1 MKKFHKAATLMLAAA
16 MAATAFAGCGD
27 NGGSS
32 NSGSSTNSTGG
43 SSAAS
48 GETVALTAAFPGQES
63 NGQAAVL
70 EAVNKAAQAD
80 GVNVTVT
87 VKFLDDY
94 WNKLALA
101 VAGGE
106 SYDIAW
112 AHSST
117 LSDLVSK
124 KVYQPIDEALQ
135 SNGQDLLANT
145 PDYVLKGGT
154 VNEKVYALP
163 RVIPMTAF
171 NNTWNIR
178 GDIREKYNIPEIKTI
193 EDLEAYFDAI
203 LANEPDMYAIVGS
216 NMQPMY
222 PVYADYYFPIGDGGV
237 NPIYIDPTDSSYT
250 VKSFWDSE
258 AFTKVCEKRKEW
270 YDKGYLPVDSSN
282 LESED
287 TGFDYGMVGCV
298 AANLMRASER
308 IDTFLAN
315 VPDGKIETVLLEP
328 ETRHIY
334 MAGDNMLAVPSTSKH
349 VNEAVAF
356 INWFKKD
363 QENYDLWSYGVE
375 GTNYTLTDGAV
386 DVSATAEANIYSM
399 NTWMWNDI
407 RLARFS
413 ANYPKEDIEALKTW
427 DEGADVTPFVGFTVD
442 QSKIKSQISQVT
454 AVMNEYAQNL
464 GKGVTD
470 INEVRDEIMEKMN
483 AAGLQ
488 DIITEVQAQV
498 DAYVK

>member
-237 NPIYIDPTDSSYT
+237 NPVYIDPTDSSYT

-308 IDTFLAN
+308 IDTFLTN

-413 ANYPKEDIEALKTW
+413 ANYPKEDIETLKTW

>member
-308 IDTFLAN
+308 IDTFLTN

>member
-1 MKKFHKAATLMLAAA
+1 MMKKFRKIASLMLVAA

-27 NGGSS
+27 DAGSS
-32 NSGSSTNSTGG
+32 AAGDSSTGG
-43 SSAAS
+43 STSGAS
-48 GETVALTAAFPGQES
+48 GETVELVAAFPGQES

-70 EAVNKAAQAD
+70 DAVSKAAQED
-80 GVNVTVT
+80 GVNITIS

-101 VAGGE
+101 VAGGD
-106 SYDIAW
+106 SYDLAW

-124 KVYQPIDEALQ
+124 KVYQPIDEALE
-135 SNGQDLLANT
+135 NYGQDLLTNT

-154 VNEKVYALP
+154 VGGQVYALP

-171 NNTWNIR
+171 NNVWNIR
-178 GDIREKYNIPEIKTI
+178 GDIREKYNIPEITTV

-203 LANEPDMYAIVGS
+203 LKNEPDMYAIVGS
-216 NMQPMY
+216 NMQPLY
-222 PVYADYYFPIGDGGV
+222 PVYADYFFPIGDGGI
-237 NPIYIDPTDSSYT
+237 NPVYIDPNDPDYT
-250 VKSFWDSE
+250 VKSFWDSD
-258 AFTKVCEKRKEW
+258 AFTQVCEKRKEW

-308 IDTFLAN
+308 IDGFTTN

-349 VNEAVAF
+349 VNEAIAF

-375 GTNYTLTDGAV
+375 GTNYTLTDNAV
-386 DVSATAEANIYSM
+386 DVSNVAEENIYSM

-413 ANYPKEDIEALKTW
+413 SNYSQEDIDELKTW
-427 DEGADVTPFVGFTVD
+427 DDNSEVTPFVGFTVD

-464 GKGVTD
+464 GKGVLD

>member
-124 KVYQPIDEALQ
+124 KVYQPINEALQ

-237 NPIYIDPTDSSYT
+237 NPVYIDPTDSSYT

-308 IDTFLAN
+308 IDTFLTN

-413 ANYPKEDIEALKTW
+413 ANYPKEDIETLKTW

>member
-237 NPIYIDPTDSSYT
+237 NPVYIDPTDSSYT

-308 IDTFLAN
+308 IDTFLTN

>member
-1 MKKFHKAATLMLAAA
+1 M
-16 MAATAFAGCGD
+16 
-27 NGGSS
+27 
-32 NSGSSTNSTGG
+32 
-43 SSAAS
+43 
-48 GETVALTAAFPGQES
+48 TAAFPGQES

-70 EAVNKAAQAD
+70 EAVNKAAQED
-80 GVNVTVT
+80 GVNVEVS
-87 VKFLDDY
+87 VKYLDDY

-117 LSDLVSK
+117 LSDLVAK
-124 KVYQPIDEALQ
+124 KVYQPIDEAL
-135 SNGQDLLANT
+135 NAVGQDLLANT

-154 VNEKVYALP
+154 VNGKIYALP

-178 GDIREKYNIPEIKTI
+178 GDLREKYNIPEIKTV
-193 EDLEAYFDAI
+193 EDLESYFAAI
-203 LANEPDMYAIVGS
+203 LENEKDMYAVVGQ

-222 PVYADYYFPIGDGGV
+222 PVYADYFFPIGDGGV
-237 NPIYIDPTDSSYT
+237 NPIYIDPADPNHT
-250 VKSFWDSE
+250 VKSSWDSE

-282 LESED
+282 LENED
-287 TGFDYGMVGCV
+287 QGFDYGMVGCV

-308 IDTFLAN
+308 IDGFLSN

-328 ETRHIY
+328 ETRRIY
-334 MAGDNMLAVPSTSKH
+334 MAGDNMLAVTSTSKH

-375 GTNYTLTDGAV
+375 GTNYTLKDGAV
-386 DVSATAEANIYSM
+386 DISATAEENVYNM

-407 RLARFS
+407 RLARF
-413 ANYPKEDIEALKTW
+413 YIL
-427 DEGADVTPFVGFTVD
+427 
-442 QSKIKSQISQVT
+442 
-454 AVMNEYAQNL
+454 
-464 GKGVTD
+464 
-470 INEVRDEIMEKMN
+470 
-483 AAGLQ
+483 
-488 DIITEVQAQV
+488 
-498 DAYVK
+498 